1 MIKYS
6 LLLLTILLT
15 ISCSKPLDY
24 KYQGKN
30 LTINCNGIDIDLA
43 KEAYFSF
50 REDLANYPKNKD
62 PNTGRKNY
70 QYSLAAFVYSGA
82 SGDADYYAIAS
93 PHTLAILE
101 KLRQDKNIWININTG
116 ELNYN
121 SEFLS
126 CLINNIDNEDIKVS
140 LNSLKEVNGIHTYSL
155 AEKYRK
161 NISDAETDNYL
172 AMFLT
177 FETYYKYLSQYKK

>member
-1 MIKYS
+1 MTKYS
-6 LLLLTILLT
+6 LLLLILFLT
-15 ISCSKPLDY
+15 ISCSKTLDY
-24 KYQGKN
+24 KYQDKN
-30 LTINCNGIDIDLA
+30 LNINCKEIDLDLA

-50 REDLANYPKNKD
+50 REDLAIYSKNND
-62 PNTGRKNY
+62 LNIGRKDY
-70 QYSLAAFVYSGA
+70 QYSLAAFIYNGA

-101 KLRQDKNIWININTG
+101 KLRQDKNIWIDINTG

-126 CLINNIDNEDIKVS
+126 CLINNIVNDDIKTP

-155 AEKYRK
+155 AENYRK
-161 NISDAETDNYL
+161 NISEAETDNHL
-172 AMFLT
+172 AMFLA
-177 FETYYKYLSQYKK
+177 FEAYYKYLSQYKK